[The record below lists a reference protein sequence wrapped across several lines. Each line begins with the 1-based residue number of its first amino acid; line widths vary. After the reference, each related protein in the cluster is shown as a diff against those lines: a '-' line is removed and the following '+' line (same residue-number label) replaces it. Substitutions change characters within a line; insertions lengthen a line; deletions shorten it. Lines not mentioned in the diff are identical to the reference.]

1 MSQSPST
8 SGQYSASSIS
18 ILRGLEAVQQRPGMY
33 VGDISS
39 VAATHHLLFE
49 IFDNSVDE
57 VLAGHADTITVILHE
72 DGSAEVSD
80 NGRGIPVDIHPEEG
94 ISAAEVAFTSLHAGG
109 KFDNDSY
116 AFSGGLHGVGAA
128 CTNALSDWLE
138 IEIKRSGGL
147 HKARFELGQTISH
160 VKKTSELKKKRETGT
175 RVRFKP
181 SSKFLKDVIF
191 QGEVLAK
198 RFREIAYLNGGLRI
212 HFKDHRNE
220 IDAVYHFDGGVAA
233 FVKDICAGRPIIGS
247 IAHFEGKH
255 EGLDVDVAFAWMG
268 DDTPEDIRPYTNNIP
283 QSDGGQ
289 HVTGFRAATSRVVLA
304 YGENMGILKKTAKVS
319 ADDIRE
325 GMAIALHVRHP
336 DPAFSS
342 QTKEKLISTE
352 ARSAVEAILNRDLP
366 LWLDKNPHHA
376 KAIIE
381 RAKASSEAREAAK
394 KARELSRVKKI
405 GKNVSSASLP
415 ENLSDCS
422 TKNPALRELYLVE
435 GDSAGGSAKQ
445 GRDRETQAILPLR
458 GKILNVERAK
468 QSAVL
473 KNNEIAGMIQTIGAG
488 FNKTLDVDRMR
499 YDKIVIMTDA
509 DVDGAHIATLILTFF
524 FRQMRPLV
532 EKGHLYI
539 ASPPLY
545 RVRRKGEE
553 DMFMKAEK
561 DLIEALLDRCL
572 FQKKIE
578 IDKTIF
584 QGQQAKDMLRNLVNL
599 SENITAISITLG
611 HELLADVLLGLPGID
626 ALFGLS
632 DKTLT
637 KTDINKA
644 QKTALSLLSEA
655 DTEAEWIIDI
665 SKTGISAQRVE
676 DGVAENFDLPLE
688 ILSSWRVKAM
698 RQAAQT
704 AGLTTGG
711 KVIIATKECTG
722 PLSFLQS
729 IQEVG
734 LKGAQLS
741 RYKGLGEM
749 NPQELWSTTM
759 DPSVRTLH
767 RVTIEDAERA
777 DSTFADLMADNV
789 AARRKL
795 IEDMCA
801 GATNLDI

>member
-1 MSQSPST
+1 MSQSPSA

-94 ISAAEVAFTSLHAGG
+94 ISAAEVVFTSLHAGG

-160 VKKTSELKKKRETGT
+160 VKKTSDLKNKRETGT

-198 RFREIAYLNGGLRI
+198 RFREIAYLNSGLRI

-220 IDAVYHFDGGVAA
+220 IDSVYHFDGGVAA

-255 EGLDVDVAFAWMG
+255 EGLDVDIAFAWMG

-405 GKNVSSASLP
+405 GKNVSSVSLP

-422 TKNPALRELYLVE
+422 TKNLALRELYLVE

-488 FNKTLDVDRMR
+488 FNKTLDIDRMR
-499 YDKIVIMTDA
+499 YDKVVIMTDA

-532 EKGHLYI
+532 ENGHLYI

-584 QGQQAKDMLRNLVNL
+584 QGQQAKDMLRDLVNL

-611 HELLADVLLGLPGID
+611 HELLADVLLGLPDID
-626 ALFGLS
+626 LLFGLS
-632 DKTLT
+632 GKTLT
-637 KTDINKA
+637 KTTMSKA
-644 QKTALSLLSEA
+644 QKTALVLLSEA
-655 DTEAEWIIDI
+655 DTEAEWIINI
-665 SKTGISAQRVE
+665 SEAGISAQRVE